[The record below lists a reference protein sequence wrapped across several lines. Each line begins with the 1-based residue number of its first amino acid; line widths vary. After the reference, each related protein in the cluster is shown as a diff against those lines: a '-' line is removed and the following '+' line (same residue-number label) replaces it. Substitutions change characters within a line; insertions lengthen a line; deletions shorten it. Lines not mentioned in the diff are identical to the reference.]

1 MIFIKLFIICLLSI
15 TLYSK
20 EMYFD
25 TISLSKIKKVI
36 KKEEQIAKA
45 YKKYVL
51 TKASKPT
58 SILGSES
65 TSLKT
70 YLPNGFNNSNL
81 FGGSMSLDD
90 TKTYIISS
98 IPSNVK
104 SALYDKY
111 YSNENRTYSKA
122 PLSKK
127 NHNVSI
133 SFSIKETYILSLAS
147 EVTSDEDTAKS
158 TTTSMY
164 YLDDDGVLHWY
175 NRDTLVYSL
184 DKSLIIYED
193 LSRTDL
199 VGGIAPAFKT
209 IIDNNKILS
218 PGQQIFNMEDEI
230 AQEYINIGGDVGI
243 VKLGGTIRD
252 IGETILKF
260 SRRAGGMI
268 VNGDLYT
275 WGNNVLKGVSI
286 GNNTYRTANG
296 TIGNSKAVIS
306 VLVKAKSRL
315 YGKKNVDNNGDG
327 KIDAADIV
335 YNELYNQNYFSS
347 PLRPKFVDFT
357 SDVYHGTC
365 AITAKGELYCAGDYV
380 LNQTFIDFE
389 GYDRD
394 IKKNTEILHR
404 SVFFD
409 GTNTETVVE
418 GKIKIT
424 KRAKR
429 VFSLLSSWF
438 VLSDDGYIYYWGQNH
453 TTLGYTGA
461 SDSESNEEPTLL
473 ATNIK
478 FKDLTYTISVGFR
491 RMVGLSTTGEIYTWG
506 TDSQI
511 GGNNCSTANLCKP
524 KLVKSDITF
533 ESILAGQQTVIAKD
547 ANGNFY
553 KISQAKDED
562 AKVENISTLI
572 ESHID
577 YDAAV
582 DGEILSVDISSKA
595 EAGGSIVEYESYGK
609 GIIWVNSKNQLKG
622 DYFTKINKLNTYTTE
637 EETLFKNAINDIDW
651 KIIRMIEDQN
661 GMCGISTENQ
671 MYCWGQMVF
680 YQGSNGETQSR
691 IGNTVMLPIFNSNLL
706 DLDKDFLFVED
717 YPFSIMKTDKDGVED
732 KYFFMKYPTYI
743 GGFNYEFI
751 FK

>member
-1 MIFIKLFIICLLSI
+1 MIFIKFFILFLLSI
-15 TLYSK
+15 SLYSK

-25 TISLSKIKKVI
+25 TISLSKVKKLI

-45 YKKYVL
+45 YKQYIINNA
-51 TKASKPT
+51 TTPS
-58 SILGSES
+58 SID
-65 TSLKT
+65 SLN
-70 YLPNGFNNSNL
+70 LPNGFDKSNL
-81 FGGSMSLDD
+81 FNTNLSLHS
-90 TKTYIISS
+90 TENYIKNNM
-98 IPSNVK
+98 PSNVK
-104 SALYDKY
+104 SALYDEY
-111 YSNENRTYSKA
+111 YSNKNRVYTKA
-122 PLSKK
+122 PSSKL
-127 NHNVSI
+127 NNNVQI
-133 SFSIKETYILSLAS
+133 ILSSKEKYIVNLPD
-147 EVTSDEDTAKS
+147 TSTLSITTSTTNLKS
-158 TTTSMY
+158 TY
-164 YLDDDGVLHWY
+164 YLDPQGVLHWY
-175 NRDTLVYSL
+175 DDNGNILYSYDEKLVVYDEANLIDDNGDISDASLSDKKVLYPGQKILNVNSL
-184 DKSLIIYED
+184 D
-193 LSRTDL
+193 
-199 VGGIAPAFKT
+199 IA
-209 IIDNNKILS
+209 
-218 PGQQIFNMEDEI
+218 E
-230 AQEYINIGGDVGI
+230 EYVNIGGKTGIIKVGE
-243 VKLGGTIRD
+243 TSRD

-286 GNNTYRTANG
+286 GNNTYTTTNG
-296 TIGNSKAVIS
+296 SVGNSKPVIS
-306 VLVKAKSRL
+306 VLIKAKSRL
-315 YGKKNVDNNGDG
+315 YGTKNVDNNGDG
-327 KIDAADIV
+327 KIDGADIV

-365 AITAKGELYCAGDYV
+365 AITSKGELYCAGDYV
-380 LNQTFIDFE
+380 FNQSYIDFE

-394 IKKNTEILHR
+394 KKKNTEILHR

-409 GTNTETVVE
+409 GTNTETVVA

-429 VFSLLSSWF
+429 VFSLFSSWF

-453 TTLGYTGA
+453 TKRGYTGA
-461 SDSESNEEPTLL
+461 SNSQSNVEPTLL
-473 ATNIK
+473 ITNNIR
-478 FKDLTYTISVGFR
+478 FKDLTYTISPGFR
-491 RMVGLSTTGEIYTWG
+491 RMVGLSTKGEIYTWG

-511 GGNNCSTANLCKP
+511 GGNNCSNANLCKP

-547 ANGNFY
+547 AGGNFY
-553 KISQAKDED
+553 KISQAKNEE
-562 AKVENISTLI
+562 AKVESISTLL
-572 ESHID
+572 ESHSD
-577 YDAAV
+577 YDATV
-582 DGEILSVDISSKA
+582 DDEILSVDISSKA
-595 EAGGSIVEYESYGK
+595 EDGGSIVQYDSYGK
-609 GIIWVNSKNQLKG
+609 GIIWVNGKNQLKG
-622 DYFTKINKLNTYTTE
+622 DYFTKINKLNIYTTE
-637 EETLFKNAINDIDW
+637 EETLFKNTIKDIDW

-680 YQGSNGETQSR
+680 YQGSNGETQSK

-717 YPFSIMKTDKDGVED
+717 YPFSIMKTDKDGVDD

-743 GGFNYEFI
+743 GGFNYEFK